1 MQTALDDFR
10 ASIARVRHLPIMH
23 AHLVATFLPPPVAGL
38 DIDDLLRSQVVMT
51 VSALDYYVH
60 ELTRLGMI
68 EVLEGKRPVIP
79 PFEKYQVSLDAA
91 KSGILAPGTSAWLD
105 TEIRTKHGF
114 LSFQKY
120 DKIADAIRLF
130 SAAALWTDVA
140 AHLGVQPVDIKL
152 ELELLVQRRN
162 KIAHEADLDPS
173 FPGVRWPITA
183 AQATRATDF
192 VESICETIHLV
203 IV

>member
-1 MQTALDDFR
+1 
-10 ASIARVRHLPIMH
+10 
-23 AHLVATFLPPPVAGL
+23 
-38 DIDDLLRSQVVMT
+38 MT

-68 EVLEGKRPVIP
+68 EVLEGKRPVTP

-120 DKIADAIRLF
+120 DKIPDAIRLF
-130 SAAALWTDVA
+130 SAAALWKDVA
-140 AHLGVQPVDIKL
+140 AHLGVRSVDIKL